1 MKASTA
7 VEKKI
12 KGSIPQLFQDHLMCA
27 GVDVGKQGAC
37 KGDSG
42 GPLMYRDEEG
52 TFIQIATVEGG
63 VGECGDKDY
72 PGIFVRLDHPSI
84 WEFISSTMKGEV
96 FTCVFLSFQYS
107 NNKFFKYNLVIQKM
121 YTF

>member
-12 KGSIPQLFQDHLMCA
+12 KESIPQLFQDHLMCA

-52 TFIQIATVEGG
+52 KFIQIATVEGG

-84 WEFISSTMKGEV
+84 WEFIFSTMNGEV
-96 FTCVFLSFQYS
+96 FTCVFGLFQYS
-107 NNKFFKYNLVIQKM
+107 KNKFFKII
-121 YTF
+121 